1 MEAEHCS
8 MGGYAHRFETITK
21 KITWP
26 ANEWAITVRGNHLL
40 AHVDPS
46 SSRKLQTIS
55 ELMEHVVVKQAK
67 LRICE
72 VAAVALY
79 TGPMVTENEP

>member
-8 MGGYAHRFETITK
+8 MGGYENRFETIKK

-26 ANEWAITVRGNHLL
+26 ENEWAITVRGEHDS
-40 AHVDPS
+40 VGPS
-46 SSRKLQTIS
+46 STRKLQTIA
-55 ELMEHVVVKQAK
+55 ELMQHDVVEQAK